1 MPKYIKLDKKIK
13 DPKTKKLRCV
23 YNKII
28 DGKIDKSNI
37 YIKKISN
44 GKSHYYNF
52 NLKQSG
58 GDDMKIPDKARYL
71 LGINSSADKR
81 KTLME
86 LSREQKKGGELPKI
100 TLTKLEI
107 PKNVNNNIVAYN
119 LEYNRNRKSKIY
131 LPKIENMLATDF
143 NFSNKKV
150 LK

>member
-1 MPKYIKLDKKIK
+1 MPKYIKLDKKVK
-13 DPKTKKLRCV
+13 DLKTNKLRCV
-23 YNKII
+23 YNKVI
-28 DGKIDKSNI
+28 DGKVDKSNI
-37 YIKKISN
+37 YVKKITN
-44 GKSHYYNF
+44 GKAHYSSYNT
-52 NLKQSG
+52 KQSG
-58 GDDMKIPDKARYL
+58 GDNTKIPDKARYL

-86 LSREQKKGGELPKI
+86 LSRELKKGGGL
-100 TLTKLEI
+100 

-131 LPKIENMLATDF
+131 LPKMENMLATDF